1 MRMLKN
7 NTTFVKKQHS
17 SHIITA
23 FITITVATPVA
34 AAALAAPLS
43 TAPIADSLATAG
55 LSAASATTAVAPVH
69 VEALWSAVGMLHV
82 HIPLECLAGDCM
94 LIAC

>member
-1 MRMLKN
+1 
-7 NTTFVKKQHS
+7 
-17 SHIITA
+17 
-23 FITITVATPVA
+23 
-34 AAALAAPLS
+34 
-43 TAPIADSLATAG
+43 
-55 LSAASATTAVAPVH
+55 VAPVH